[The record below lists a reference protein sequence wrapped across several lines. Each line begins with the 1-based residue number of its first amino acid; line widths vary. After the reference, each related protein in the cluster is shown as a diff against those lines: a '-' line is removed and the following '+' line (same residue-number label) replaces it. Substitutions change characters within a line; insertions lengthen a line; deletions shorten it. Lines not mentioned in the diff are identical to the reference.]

1 MNARKVNIL
10 CILSALYV
18 SEAIAAKKY
27 ITIKQKCKRVS
38 LPSLVLLFIG
48 SMSNRRVDPVINQV
62 KNKITETCYTKN
74 RL

>member
-10 CILSALYV
+10 CILSALHV

-38 LPSLVLLFIG
+38 LPSIVLLFIG
-48 SMSNRRVDPVINQV
+48 SMSNRRVDPVINQG